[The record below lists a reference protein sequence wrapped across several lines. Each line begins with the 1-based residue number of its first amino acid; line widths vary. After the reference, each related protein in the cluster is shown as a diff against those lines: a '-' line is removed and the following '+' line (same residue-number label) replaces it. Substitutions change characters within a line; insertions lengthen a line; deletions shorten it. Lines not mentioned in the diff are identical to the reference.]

1 MFPDADAAIA
11 RVEDDI
17 RRAQERAERLP
28 SLVAAAAAV
37 RGTATS
43 RRRDLAVE
51 VDQSGAIVDLRISDA
66 ALDLGGSRLS
76 AEIVALTA
84 EARADAQRQVLEAA
98 TELLGEDD
106 PAVATLRAAST
117 AAPGAPGAGGT
128 AGSAGDREGGP
139 R

>member
-1 MFPDADAAIA
+1 MFEDADAAIA

-28 SLVAAAAAV
+28 SLVTAAAAI

-76 AEIVALTA
+76 AEIIALTA
-84 EARADAQRQVLEAA
+84 EARADAQRKVLEAA

-106 PAVATLRAAST
+106 PAVATLRAAS
-117 AAPGAPGAGGT
+117 ASASSGART
-128 AGSAGDREGGP
+128 EGDREDGA